1 MSLAGNEADLPRGLL
16 QVRYQVKSRRVRCPL
31 LAFGGGDE
39 ATGFHSRACCSRVSA
54 MNSTLAGNLTLV
66 GSVTNLIVAERA
78 RSAGIDVSFGTYCLA
93 GVPLT
98 LLSLIF
104 GAWWLS

>member
-1 MSLAGNEADLPRGLL
+1 
-16 QVRYQVKSRRVRCPL
+16 
-31 LAFGGGDE
+31 
-39 ATGFHSRACCSRVSA
+39 